1 MGIAADFVLI
11 VIAGLCGG
19 MLARLLRLPTLVGYV
34 LAGVLVGPNTGGPTV
49 GQLHE
54 IELLAEIGVA
64 LLLFSLGLEISF
76 GDLLPVKKIAL
87 IGGPIQVLSVTLL
100 GAAAGHYWLQ
110 LPWTEAIWCGAM
122 LSLSSTMV
130 VLKTLSEQGVTSTLA
145 SRVMIGMLVLQ
156 DLAVIPMMVIL
167 PSLGATDNLV
177 PTVLKSVAIAGAFL
191 LAIYFVGTRLF
202 PKVLEFVLKWG
213 GRELFL
219 VAVVST
225 GVGVGTATHSVG
237 ISFALGAFIA
247 GIILSESE
255 FSHQAMSDVVPL
267 RDVFG
272 LLFFV
277 TVGMLFDPRY
287 AIEHWKETLV
297 ILLVVFG
304 MKALVFG
311 GLARVFGYVN
321 MAPWIIGLGLSQVGE
336 FSFVLARAG
345 MAGNFLTKPTYDL
358 ALTVTILTMG
368 LAPMVASLAI
378 PIGRKW
384 REWTKQDQVVLTFDA
399 VGPEVTGH
407 IIVAGYGRTGKAIA
421 SALKEAG
428 LPFLIVESNYAVV
441 SDLRREGIDSFWGD
455 VTRPEILQAAHIE
468 RAKCLALAMPD
479 PAVIELALIEAR
491 RIAPGIPIIAR
502 AARVQHLAHLK
513 ALGVTSAIQ
522 PEFEG
527 GVSMVRATL
536 RALDKDTAS
545 IRPILERTRAAM
557 YRGAV

>member
-11 VIAGLCGG
+11 VIAGLAGG
-19 MLARLLRLPTLVGYV
+19 MLARLLRLPTLAGYV
-34 LAGVLVGPNTGGPTV
+34 LAGVMVGPNTGGPTV
-49 GQLHE
+49 GQVHE
-54 IELLAEIGVA
+54 IELLAEIGAA

-76 GDLLPVKKIAL
+76 GDMLQVKRVAL
-87 IGGPIQVLSVTLL
+87 IGGPIQVLAITAL
-100 GAAAGHYWLQ
+100 GAVGGHYLLT

-122 LSLSSTMV
+122 LSLSSTVV
-130 VLKTLSEQGVTSTLA
+130 VLKTLSAQGVTSTLA

-167 PSLGATDNLV
+167 PSLGASENLL
-177 PTVLKSVAIAGAFL
+177 PTVLKSVGVAGAFL
-191 LAIYFVGTRLF
+191 FAVYFVGTRLF
-202 PKVLEFVLKWG
+202 PKVLEFVLMWG

-225 GVGVGTATHSVG
+225 GVGVGYATHSVG

-277 TVGMLFDPRY
+277 TVGMLFDPSY

-304 MKALVFG
+304 VKSLVFG
-311 GLARVFGYVN
+311 GLARAFGYVN

-345 MAGNFLTKPTYDL
+345 LAGNFLSKPTYDL

-368 LAPMVASLAI
+368 LAPMVASLAL
-378 PIGRKW
+378 PLGRRW
-384 REWTKQDQVVLTFDA
+384 RNWTKQDQVVTTFDA

-421 SALKEAG
+421 SALQEAG
-428 LPFLIVESNYAVV
+428 MPFLIVESNYAVV
-441 SDLRREGIDSFWGD
+441 SDLRREGIDAFWGD

-468 RAKCLALAMPD
+468 RARCLALAMPD
-479 PAVIELALIEAR
+479 PAVIELALVEAR
-491 RIAPGIPIIAR
+491 RLAPGIPIIAR

>member
-11 VIAGLCGG
+11 VIAGLAGG

-34 LAGVLVGPNTGGPTV
+34 FAGVVVGPNTGGPTV

-76 GDLLPVKKIAL
+76 GDLLPVKKISL
-87 IGGPIQVLSVTLL
+87 LGGPIQVISVTLL
-100 GAAAGHYWLQ
+100 GAAGGHYLLA

-130 VLKTLSEQGVTSTLA
+130 VLKTLSAQGVTSTLA
-145 SRVMIGMLVLQ
+145 SRVMIGMLVFQ

-167 PSLGATDNLV
+167 PSLGASDNLL
-177 PTVLKSVAIAGAFL
+177 PSVLKSVGIAGAFL

-202 PKVLEFVLKWG
+202 PKLLEFVLLWG

-225 GVGVGTATHSVG
+225 GVGVGYATHSVG

-297 ILLVVFG
+297 ILCVVFG
-304 MKALVFG
+304 VKALVFG
-311 GLARVFGYVN
+311 GLARAFGYVN

-345 MAGNFLTKPTYDL
+345 LAGDFLSKPTYNL

-368 LAPMVASLAI
+368 LAPMVAGLAL
-378 PIGRKW
+378 PLGRRW
-384 REWTKQDQVVLTFDA
+384 RAWTKQDQVVLTFDA
-399 VGPEVTGH
+399 VGPDLSGH
-407 IIVAGYGRTGKAIA
+407 IIVAGYGRTGGAIV
-421 SALKEAG
+421 SALQEAG

-441 SDLRREGIDSFWGD
+441 SDLRRDGLNCFWGD
-455 VTRPEILQAAHIE
+455 VTRPEILEAAHIE
-468 RAKCLALAMPD
+468 RARCLALAMPD
-479 PAVIELALIEAR
+479 PAVIELALVEAR

-513 ALGVTSAIQ
+513 SLGVTTAIQ

-536 RALDKDTAS
+536 RALDQDTAS
-545 IRPILERTRAAM
+545 IRPILERTRAAL
-557 YRGAV
+557 YRAAS

>member
-1 MGIAADFVLI
+1 
-11 VIAGLCGG
+11 
-19 MLARLLRLPTLVGYV
+19 
-34 LAGVLVGPNTGGPTV
+34 
-49 GQLHE
+49 
-54 IELLAEIGVA
+54 
-64 LLLFSLGLEISF
+64 
-76 GDLLPVKKIAL
+76 
-87 IGGPIQVLSVTLL
+87 
-100 GAAAGHYWLQ
+100 
-110 LPWTEAIWCGAM
+110 
-122 LSLSSTMV
+122 
-130 VLKTLSEQGVTSTLA
+130 
-145 SRVMIGMLVLQ
+145 
-156 DLAVIPMMVIL
+156 
-167 PSLGATDNLV
+167 
-177 PTVLKSVAIAGAFL
+177 
-191 LAIYFVGTRLF
+191 
-202 PKVLEFVLKWG
+202 
-213 GRELFL
+213 
-219 VAVVST
+219 
-225 GVGVGTATHSVG
+225 
-237 ISFALGAFIA
+237 
-247 GIILSESE
+247 
-255 FSHQAMSDVVPL
+255 
-267 RDVFG
+267 

-287 AIEHWKETLV
+287 AIEHWKETLL

-304 MKALVFG
+304 VKSLVFG
-311 GLARVFGYVN
+311 GLARAFGYVN

-345 MAGNFLTKPTYDL
+345 LAGNFLTKPTYDL

-368 LAPMVASLAI
+368 LAPMVASLAL
-378 PIGRKW
+378 PLGRKW
-384 REWTKQDQVVLTFDA
+384 REWTKQDQVVMTFDA

-421 SALKEAG
+421 SALQEAG
-428 LPFLIVESNYAVV
+428 MPFLIVESNYAVV
-441 SDLRREGIDSFWGD
+441 SDLRREGMEAFWGD

-468 RAKCLALAMPD
+468 RARCMALAMPD
-479 PAVIELALIEAR
+479 PAVIELALLEAR